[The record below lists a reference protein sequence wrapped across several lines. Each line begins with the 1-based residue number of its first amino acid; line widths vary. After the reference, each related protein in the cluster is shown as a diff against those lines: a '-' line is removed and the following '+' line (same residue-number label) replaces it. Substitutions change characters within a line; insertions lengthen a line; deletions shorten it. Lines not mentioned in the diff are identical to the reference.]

1 MRGLGIAS
9 LLAGLA
15 GVFAGPR
22 APVASTSDVIRFGFR
37 QRHPKRAMTTAE
49 AKRQARKL
57 RNVRARTAK

>member
-22 APVASTSDVIRFGFR
+22 VPVASTSDVIRFGFR
-37 QRHPKRAMTTAE
+37 QHAKRAVTAAE